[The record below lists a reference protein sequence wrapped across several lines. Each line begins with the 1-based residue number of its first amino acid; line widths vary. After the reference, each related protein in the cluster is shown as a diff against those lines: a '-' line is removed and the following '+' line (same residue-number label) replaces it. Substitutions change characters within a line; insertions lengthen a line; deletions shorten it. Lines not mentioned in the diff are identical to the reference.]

1 MSKSLTELHGP
12 VHALFTDLDGTMA
25 TDGRLTTQTFASL
38 HTLFDAGL
46 PVVLVT
52 GRPAGW
58 GHALANLLP
67 FAAVITENGGVSF
80 VPDGP
85 GFRKEIA
92 MPDAELRGWQAI
104 MKEALADA
112 TKKFPGAQLSADSA
126 YREVDLA
133 IDWNEDVKLEAAQ
146 ADLIMGMMHERGLAA
161 TRSSVH
167 VNYGPPGID
176 KWVACKR
183 ILSTCFAHLEGNYE
197 GIVYVG
203 DSLNDA
209 PVFAAL
215 EKSVGVANV
224 RDRWDQLQDKPNYI
238 TKRAEGAGFSE
249 LVDRLLTLF

>member
-1 MSKSLTELHGP
+1 MSKSLTELQGP

-25 TDGRLTTQTFASL
+25 TGGRLSAQAFASL
-38 HTLFDAGL
+38 HELFAAGL

-67 FAAVITENGGVSF
+67 FTAVITENGGVSF
-80 VPDGP
+80 VPDGT
-85 GFRKEIA
+85 GFRKEIG
-92 MPDAELRGWQAI
+92 MPDAELRRWQAI
-104 MKEALADA
+104 MREALADA
-112 TKKFPGAQLSADSA
+112 TEKFPGAQLSADSA

-133 IDWNEDVKLEAAQ
+133 IDWNEDAKLEAAQ
-146 ADLIMGMMHERGLAA
+146 ADRIMGMMHERGLAA

-176 KWVACKR
+176 KWVACER
-183 ILSTCFAHLEGNYE
+183 ILSSCFAHLAGNYE

-224 RDRWDQLQDKPNYI
+224 RQRWAQLSNKPKY
-238 TKRAEGAGFSE
+238 TTEGEEGAGFSE
-249 LVDRLLTLF
+249 LVERLLALI

>member
-25 TDGRLTTQTFASL
+25 TKGRLTAQTFASL
-38 HTLFDAGL
+38 QKLFSAGV

-67 FAAVITENGGVSF
+67 FSAVITENGGVSF
-80 VPDGP
+80 VPAET

-92 MPDAELRGWQAI
+92 MPRAELRKWQAV
-104 MKEALADA
+104 MKEALVDA
-112 TKKFPGAQLSADSA
+112 TKKVPGAQLSADSA

-133 IDWNEDVKLEAAQ
+133 IDWNEDAKLEAAQ
-146 ADLIMGMMHERGLAA
+146 ADRIMEMMHERGLAA

-176 KWVACKR
+176 KWRACER
-183 ILSTCFAHLEGNYE
+183 ILSSCFAHLNGSHD

-209 PVFAAL
+209 PVFAEL

-224 RDRWDQLQDKPNYI
+224 RDRWDQLEHKPNYI
-238 TKRAEGAGFSE
+238 TEQAEGAGFSE
-249 LVDRLLTLF
+249 LVDRLLTLL